1 MNLPPVLL
9 IHGAATSGRVWRRL
23 VPLLEA
29 HGYEVRAPDRPC
41 SGDLEE
47 EISFLEP
54 LSRDAVLVGVSGGAT
69 LGWELVSRTSCPAAA
84 VLHEPAAGSL
94 RPGLLAGPLKAL
106 EEGGPASF
114 ARTLYGTAWTEEEM
128 ADSRTVPQDVA
139 MFAGFEPQPPH
150 PKAGPV
156 QLTVGGASPPVR
168 HEVAEAF
175 ELRFGLPAAVLPQAG
190 HAVHLERPE
199 LLAGLVL
206 QAASRQL
213 P

>member
-1 MNLPPVLL
+1 MSLPPVLL

-23 VPLLEA
+23 VPLLEM

-41 SGDLEE
+41 SGALEE

-69 LGWELVSRTSCPAAA
+69 LGWELISRSSSPAAA

-94 RPGLLAGPLKAL
+94 RPGLLARPLKAL
-106 EEGGPASF
+106 EEHGPASF
-114 ARTLYGTAWTEEEM
+114 ARALYGPAWTEEEM
-128 ADSRTVPQDVA
+128 ADSSAVPRDVA
-139 MFAGFEPQPPH
+139 MFAGFEPRPPY
-150 PKAGPV
+150 PQAGPV
-156 QLTVGGASPPVR
+156 RLTVGDESPPVR

-175 ELRFGLPAAVLPQAG
+175 EQRFGLPTAVLPQTG

-199 LLAGLVL
+199 LLVNLIL
-206 QAASRQL
+206 EAADQQL
-213 P
+213 R